1 MVAGFRSMMV
11 SANEITTLAAKAARG
26 GGAPPA
32 QAADFGRAALC
43 HLINH
48 RGPAALS
55 DALNALPGGPIL
67 SLPLVFAQV
76 IEKAEGEV
84 ASAHLPVTADAVLM
98 LSYAESQP
106 FEAVARKEGDK
117 LNLSLTLT
125 TPNKMRP
132 VARVTLPDDL
142 FQHMQTLAAQIL
154 VPESDASRLSGAGA
168 GLTDND

>member
-1 MVAGFRSMMV
+1 MMV
-11 SANEITTLAAKAARG
+11 SANEVLTLGTKAARG

-48 RGPAALS
+48 RPPTALS
-55 DALNALPGGPIL
+55 DALDALPGGPIL
-67 SLPLVFAQV
+67 SLPLVLAQV

-84 ASAHLPVTADAVLM
+84 AAADVPVMDDADLM
-98 LSYAESQP
+98 LSYAQSQP
-106 FEAVARKEGDK
+106 FEAVARIEGDK
-117 LNLSLTLT
+117 LNLFLTLT
-125 TPNKMRP
+125 TPNKMQP
-132 VARVTLPDDL
+132 VARVSLPDEL
-142 FQHMQTLAAQIL
+142 FQQMLTLAAQIL